1 LQTEPRLYTQRQA
14 SPSERLVIA
23 PLRYSGEASSGVGYF
38 TCVSVSVGGVFV
50 YGIQNSVR
58 HYEAD
63 AAGHVNNAAY
73 LHYLE
78 QAAIKHSAAVGYP
91 LGRYQEMST
100 LFIVRR
106 HEIEYLRPASPG
118 DVLEVVT
125 WAAEIRGPRA
135 VRAHEVYRHSQAASD
150 AGTVAVP
157 ADILLPATH
166 VLAGEPLVR
175 ARTEWVYVGLDSGRP
190 LRVPA
195 ELIEAFTGTGTTR
208 PVSGYQA
215 PLG

>member
-1 LQTEPRLYTQRQA
+1 MEPA
-14 SPSERLVIA
+14 DERA
-23 PLRYSGEASSGVGYF
+23 AAEASAPRFAAYF
-38 TCVSVSVGGVFV
+38 R
-50 YGIQNSVR
+50 VR

-63 AAGHVNNAAY
+63 AVGHVNNAVY

-78 QAAIKHSAAVGYP
+78 QAAIEHSAAVGYP
-91 LGRYQEMST
+91 LGRYREMGA

-135 VRAHEVYRHSQAASD
+135 VRAYEVYRHSQATSD
-150 AGTVAVP
+150 VGTVAVP
-157 ADILLPATH
+157 ADGLLPASY
-166 VLAGEPLVR
+166 VAAGEPLVR
-175 ARTEWVYVGLDSGRP
+175 ARTQWVYVELESGRP

-195 ELIEAFTGTGTTR
+195 ELIGVFMEPGTTR
-208 PVSGYQA
+208 PVGGA
-215 PLG
+215 RTPLR

>member
-1 LQTEPRLYTQRQA
+1 MGAPD
-14 SPSERLVIA
+14 ERA
-23 PLRYSGEASSGVGYF
+23 AAEASAPRFAAYF
-38 TCVSVSVGGVFV
+38 R
-50 YGIQNSVR
+50 VR

-78 QAAIKHSAAVGYP
+78 QAAIEHSAAVGYP
-91 LGRYQEMST
+91 LGRYREMGT

-106 HEIEYLRPASPG
+106 HEVDYLRPASPG

-135 VRAHEVYRHSQAASD
+135 MRAYEVYRHGQATSD
-150 AGTVAVP
+150 VGTVSVP
-157 ADILLPATH
+157 ADGLLPTTH
-166 VLAGEPLVR
+166 VPAGEPLVR
-175 ARTEWVYVGLDSGRP
+175 ARTQWVFVDLGSGRP

-195 ELIEAFTGTGTTR
+195 ELIGAFMGTTR
-208 PVSGYQA
+208 PMGGAQA
-215 PLG
+215 PLR

>member
-1 LQTEPRLYTQRQA
+1 MAPA
-14 SPSERLVIA
+14 DERA
-23 PLRYSGEASSGVGYF
+23 AAEASAPRFAAYF
-38 TCVSVSVGGVFV
+38 R
-50 YGIQNSVR
+50 VR

-78 QAAIKHSAAVGYP
+78 QAAIEHSAAVGYP
-91 LGRYQEMST
+91 LGRYREMGT

-106 HEIEYLRPASPG
+106 HEVDYLRPASPG

-135 VRAHEVYRHSQAASD
+135 MRAYEVYRHGQATSD
-150 AGTVAVP
+150 VGTVSVP
-157 ADILLPATH
+157 ADGLLPTTH
-166 VLAGEPLVR
+166 VPAGEPLVR
-175 ARTEWVYVGLDSGRP
+175 ARTQWVYVDLGSRRP

-195 ELIEAFTGTGTTR
+195 ELIGAFMGTGTTR
-208 PVSGYQA
+208 PMGGAQA
-215 PLG
+215 PLR